1 MNRAVLLDKKGK
13 KIEELELPE
22 IFNEAKPNKDLVA
35 QAVKIYLANQRES
48 NAQTKTRGMVQG
60 SSRKLYRQKGT
71 GNSRQGSVRSPLH
84 RKGGIVFG
92 PSNEKN
98 YKVALTKKMKKLAIR
113 SVLTLKAKDGEVL
126 VASEVEMPK
135 TKWAKYAEDFVK
147 NSKVKGSVL
156 VVTEKP
162 SEEVQKA
169 FGNIEK
175 VTVAVLNELNTY
187 TLVNASNVIFMKDC
201 LEVASKFWKK

>member
-1 MNRAVLLDKKGK
+1 MNKAVLLDKKGK

-22 IFNEAKPNKDLVA
+22 VFNEAKPNKDLIA
-35 QAVKIYLANQRES
+35 QAVKIYLGNQRES

-84 RKGGIVFG
+84 RKGGVVFG
-92 PSNEKN
+92 PTNEKN
-98 YKVALTKKMKKLAIR
+98 YKAVLSKKMKKLAIR
-113 SVLTLKAKDGEVL
+113 SVLTLKAKEGEIL
-126 VASEVEMPK
+126 VASEVDMPK

-156 VVTEKP
+156 VVTNT
-162 SEEVQKA
+162 SDLQVQKA

-175 VTVAVLNELNTY
+175 VTVSVLNELNTY
-187 TLVNASNVIFMKDC
+187 MIANASYIIFMKDC
-201 LEVASKFWKK
+201 IEVASKFWKK